1 MTRRVW
7 VGFAALCVLAG
18 SGWALDEV
26 IPGLLHGLVRVAVHD
41 GLLAVVFGLVG
52 LREKAKRDWS
62 LWAKLALG
70 AIAIFA
76 LPQILFAAAGGHVA
90 GTTELL
96 IFLLVPAVVVFVVAQ
111 QADGR
116 GVSDNP
122 LRPLAPALTGLG
134 GAVLMLPFDWPHSG
148 VGQVWV
154 VMIVLSAVLA
164 GYAAVWLHGLLN
176 GVELWSAAAV
186 MFGASSLSAGAFC
199 WVDLGGTPVWVG
211 NAAVLEVVRL
221 FVVEGPIL
229 LLTVWLLRDM
239 APIRFSARALGVP
252 LVMIVEGYLFEHP
265 VVGWTTGLGFLLM
278 AGGAWGL
285 LRADSGKVLGGGGG

>member
-1 MTRRVW
+1 MTRRAW

-26 IPGLLHGLVRVAVHD
+26 MPGLLHGLVRVAVHD

-52 LREKAKRDWS
+52 LRAKAKQDS
-62 LWAKLALG
+62 TLWGKLALG

-76 LPQILFAAAGGHVA
+76 LPQILFATAGGHVA

-116 GVSDNP
+116 GVSENP
-122 LRPLAPALTGLG
+122 LRPLAPALAGLG

-154 VMIVLSAVLA
+154 VAIVASAVLA
-164 GYAAVWLHGLLN
+164 GYAAVWLHGLLR
-176 GVELWSAAAV
+176 GVELWTAAAV
-186 MFGASSLSAGAFC
+186 MFGASSLAAGVFC
-199 WVDLGGTPVWVG
+199 WVDLGGTFVWVG
-211 NAAVLEVVRL
+211 NVSVWEVVRL

-229 LLTVWLLRDM
+229 LLTVWLLREM
-239 APIRFSARALGVP
+239 PPIRFSARALGVP

-265 VVGWTTGLGFLLM
+265 VVGWTTSLGFVLL

-285 LRADSGKVLGGGGG
+285 LRADSGKVLGGEG

>member
-26 IPGLLHGLVRVAVHD
+26 MPGLLHGLVRVAVHD
-41 GLLAVVFGLVG
+41 GLLALVFGLVS
-52 LREKAKRDWS
+52 LRGKLKQEWS
-62 LWAKLALG
+62 LWGKLALG

-76 LPQILFAAAGGHVA
+76 LPQILFAAAGGHAA

-111 QADGR
+111 QTDGR
-116 GVSDNP
+116 GVSENP
-122 LRPLAPALTGLG
+122 LRPLAPALAGLG

-148 VGQVWV
+148 AGQFWV
-154 VMIVLSAVLA
+154 VAIVGSALLA
-164 GYAAVWLHGLLN
+164 GYAAVWLHGLLR

-186 MFGASSLSAGAFC
+186 MFGASSLATGAFC
-199 WVDLGGTPVWVG
+199 WLDLGGTPVWVG
-211 NAAVLEVVRL
+211 NAAVLELVRL

-229 LLTVWLLRDM
+229 LLTLWLLREM

-252 LVMIVEGYLFEHP
+252 LVMIVEGYFFERP
-265 VVGWTTGLGFLLM
+265 VVGWTTLLGFLLM
-278 AGGAWGL
+278 LSGAWGL
-285 LRADSGKVLGGGGG
+285 LRVDSGKVLGGGVG